1 MRVKKLYAV
10 YVVHKLRCMKDMFWR
25 KLMIGLGDF
34 LILQMMVSI
43 ALVVTG
49 CFICGRKWLFK
60 VIAYNF
66 IFTLINIL
74 VVLYFGCIK

>member
-1 MRVKKLYAV
+1 
-10 YVVHKLRCMKDMFWR
+10 
-25 KLMIGLGDF
+25 MIGLGDF

-60 VIAYNF
+60 GIAYNF

-74 VVLYFGCIK
+74 VVLYFAV